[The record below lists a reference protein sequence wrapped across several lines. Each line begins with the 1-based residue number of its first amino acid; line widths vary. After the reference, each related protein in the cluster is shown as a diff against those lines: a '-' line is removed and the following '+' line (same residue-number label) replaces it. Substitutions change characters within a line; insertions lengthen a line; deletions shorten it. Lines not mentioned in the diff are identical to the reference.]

1 LDYIVPGLVSGSVLL
16 LATVGFSLTRRVEG
30 FLNIAHAQLLVVGGF
45 GAYFFNVSLGWSLIL
60 SGILGVVLTVLVG
73 IVSARLVYWPLR
85 GQPHV
90 ISLIASIGLA
100 FLIGGMVEA
109 FSGHGART
117 LDVPLYRTIE
127 IAGVGIAA
135 ADQLITIGLAATAV
149 LGLHLWLSRSHS
161 GRSIRAMASDRNL
174 AEVRGVNTSN
184 LLYVVWAVASGLA
197 GLAGVMIALSSRVY
211 SEMGWDQIL
220 LISAAAIVGGLSNIY
235 GVMGASILVGLA
247 ASLTTLVL
255 PLQYGQVVVFGLI
268 VLVVFLRP
276 SGLAADDQVRVA

>member
-45 GAYFFNVSLGWSLIL
+45 GAYFFNVFLGWPLIV

-109 FSGHGART
+109 FSGHGSRT

-135 ADQLITIGLAATAV
+135 ADQLITIGLAAAAV
-149 LGLHLWLSRSHS
+149 LGLHLWLSRSYS
-161 GRSIRAMASDRNL
+161 GRSIRAMASDRDL
-174 AEVRGVNTSN
+174 AEVRGINTSN